1 MKKAF
6 FTAII
11 ALPILI
17 FIAFGFEVLII
28 ESELVYE
35 AIRYYD
41 SLNSNET
48 VFVIAPVTLYDDF
61 LTDPYNGDIWD
72 FTATGGAGTATS
84 DVAVFTNGAVM
95 LKTGGSDMDNAEFS
109 GELRWYGNKWC
120 AMEAKIA
127 NKDVTYGAFFVGFS
141 DTQTSGADA
150 IAVMYSGTTIDVDVV
165 TEAAGFVYD
174 PDGTDTDYILG
185 VAIKVDVAGTVV
197 THSTDPPANDEAF
210 VLRVTIDG
218 DGDCDFWVDGVH
230 IGRTATGIT
239 TTTALCP
246 YIGYIDQGEG
256 ANNYFL
262 VDYVWVW
269 QRRN

>member
-6 FTAII
+6 FITII
-11 ALPILI
+11 ALPILF

-35 AIRYYD
+35 AMRYSD
-41 SLNSNET
+41 SLNNNET

-72 FTATGGAGTATS
+72 FTAYHSGTVTS

-95 LKTGGSDMDNAEFS
+95 LKNGVDDNDETEFA

-141 DTQTSGADA
+141 DIQTTGNDE
-150 IAVMYSGTTIDVDVV
+150 IAVMYSGTTVDIDAV

-174 PDGTDTDYILG
+174 PSGTDPDYIMG
-185 VAIKVDVAGTVV
+185 VAIKSDVAGTVV
-197 THSTDPPANDEAF
+197 THSVDPPAIDEAF

-218 DGDCDFWVDGVH
+218 DGDCDFWIDGVH
-230 IGRTATGIT
+230 IGRTETGIT

-246 YIGYIDQGEG
+246 YIGYINHGEG